1 MKESE
6 NDEKRFRGR
15 KKVRAK
21 KARETDRGVPSR
33 LTRV

>member
-1 MKESE
+1 MRVMRSDLGE
-6 NDEKRFRGR
+6 G